1 MKTNLK
7 LSNLLPNLP
16 AETREAIEAAEGYE
30 PNAIIKRRTS
40 TAVNESLEEGERAV
54 IRYISTRDV
63 DRDNEVLVPGGCIT
77 QDFDKAP
84 QVLWCHDY
92 SLPPIA
98 KSEWLKV
105 DKMGIKS
112 KTVYAETE
120 RAEEVWQLIKG
131 GFLATASVGFLPVER
146 SYKGDSTWPQLVKDL
161 NAKWEV
167 NLEKLGATCITTK
180 WQLLEY
186 SDVPVPANPNALVTA
201 VAKGLTLSEDMI
213 HQLGIEPEAR
223 RFVAEIKREQPR
235 IVRVVK
241 EATTR
246 DDSRRVI
253 AIVEDTLAR
262 MQGRL

>member
-1 MKTNLK
+1 MKTKLK

-16 AETREAIEAAEGYE
+16 AETREAVEAGEGYE
-30 PNAIIKRRTS
+30 PNALIKRMS
-40 TAVNESLEEGERAV
+40 VKAVNESLEEGERAV

-63 DRDNEVLVPGGCIT
+63 DRDREVLVPQGMVA
-77 QDFDKAP
+77 DEFSKAP

-92 SLPPIA
+92 SLPPIG

-105 DKMGIKS
+105 DKNGIKS
-112 KTVYAETE
+112 KTIYAETE

-131 GFLATASVGFLPVER
+131 GFLSTASVGFMPLER
-146 SYKGDSTWPQLVKDL
+146 MWKGDANWRPTVDKL
-161 NAKWEV
+161 NAKWGCD
-167 NLEKLGATCITTK
+167 LEKEGAEVITTK

-201 VAKGLTLSEDMI
+201 VAKGLCLSEDMI
-213 HQLGIEPEAR
+213 QQLGIEPEAR
-223 RFVAEIKREQPR
+223 RVVSEIKRDNPR
-235 IVRVVK
+235 IVRIIQQAK
-241 EATTR
+241 THEP
-246 DDSRRVI
+246 RVI